1 MNRNLRSRL
10 SNQGYWPAVASKY
23 LSEKKYSRAI
33 ELCMMHLKEHP
44 EILSGRIILARAL
57 YHSGQEE
64 EAELQFYDI
73 LRRDPGNMMALKYLG
88 DLKYKSGDEA
98 IAFSYYDKI
107 LQMDPYTQ
115 ELASPLSVEKIEETK
130 ILTLKKTK
138 MEVESEPVDLRT
150 IPFRTETLADLLMS
164 QGHVRLAL
172 EVYRELAQSG
182 NPRLVDK
189 FEKAKEALN
198 TGKDKDV

>member
-1 MNRNLRSRL
+1 MDRSLLSKL

-23 LSEKKYSRAI
+23 LEEGKYSRAI

-57 YHSGQEE
+57 FHSGQDE

-73 LRRDPGNMMALKYLG
+73 LRRDPNNMIALKYLG
-88 DLKYKSGDEA
+88 DLKYKDGDEA
-98 IAFSYYDKI
+98 VALSYYNKI
-107 LQMDPYTQ
+107 LHMDPYASG
-115 ELASPLSVEKIEETK
+115 LASSLSGKTIEATK
-130 ILTLKKTK
+130 VLTLKKTK
-138 MEVESEPVDLRT
+138 TEVEPLPANLRD

-164 QGHVRLAL
+164 QGHARLAL

-198 TGKDKDV
+198 IGKDKDV